1 MPKDLF
7 FVWCLALTVSSFNA
21 QFIDYP
27 QQESLSDARFPL
39 LDPVEQLALKNVD
52 RKALLSKLK
61 NRLREKNKNA
71 AALVASSSLAGD
83 KQFGGGGGFF
93 SQLIQSII
101 AAILQYVES
110 YLAPLFPR
118 HFSTVTR
125 KTTLTSFITCTK
137 STTACA
143 GRRRR
148 AALKDLMDEPIEMER
163 EALSL
168 ASSMLL

>member
-1 MPKDLF
+1 M
-7 FVWCLALTVSSFNA
+7 AVSSFNA

-27 QQESLSDARFPL
+27 HHDSLSDARFPL
-39 LDPVEQLALKNVD
+39 LDPVEQLALKSVD

-61 NRLREKNKNA
+61 NRLKEKNKNVA
-71 AALVASSSLAGD
+71 APVASSSLPGE
-83 KQFGGGGGFF
+83 KQFGGGGFF
-93 SQLIQSII
+93 AQLIQQII
-101 AAILQYVES
+101 NAIISYVES
-110 YLAPLFPR
+110 VLASRYPELF
-118 HFSTVTR
+118 TTKTKTETR
-125 KTTLTSFITCTK
+125 TSFITCTK

-148 AALKDLMDEPIEMER
+148 AALKDLMDDPIEMER

>member
-1 MPKDLF
+1 MLKDLF
-7 FVWCLALTVSSFNA
+7 FVWCLALAVSSFNA

-27 QQESLSDARFPL
+27 HHDSLSDARFPL

-61 NRLREKNKNA
+61 NRLKEKNKNA
-71 AALVASSSLAGD
+71 AALVTSSSLGED
-83 KQFGGGGGFF
+83 KQFGGGGGFL
-93 SQLIQSII
+93 SQLFQQII
-101 AAILQYVES
+101 NAIISYVES
-110 YLAPLFPR
+110 VLASRFPELFTPK
-118 HFSTVTR
+118 TKTETR
-125 KTTLTSFITCTK
+125 TSFITCTK

-148 AALKDLMDEPIEMER
+148 AALKDLMDDPLELER
-163 EALSL
+163 KALSL

>member
-1 MPKDLF
+1 MLKDLF
-7 FVWCLALTVSSFNA
+7 FVCCLVMALSSYNA

-27 QQESLSDARFPL
+27 HHDSFSDARFPL
-39 LDPVEQLALKNVD
+39 LDPAEQLALKSVD

-61 NRLREKNKNA
+61 NRLKEKNKNVA
-71 AALVASSSLAGD
+71 APVASSSLPGE
-83 KQFGGGGGFF
+83 KQFGGGGFF
-93 SQLIQSII
+93 AQLIQQII
-101 AAILQYVES
+101 AAIVQYVES

-118 HFSTVTR
+118 LFTTVTR
-125 KTTLTSFITCTK
+125 KTTLTSFFTCTK

-148 AALKDLMDEPIEMER
+148 AALKDLMDDPIEMER
-163 EALSL
+163 KALSL